1 MSIYHLRTAFTP
13 SPLSAHISAPTK
25 DTFSAHHEADLA
37 ARMAKTA
44 RKEREAAIK
53 RDGKMN
59 APASSRRG
67 GHDREATDAAII
79 AAIIGEM
86 SMPQICAASGIPES
100 TTYNALTRLVGDGLV
115 IRTITKAGGARRA
128 WYEVAK

>member
-25 DTFSAHHEADLA
+25 DTFSANHEADLA

-67 GHDREATDAAII
+67 GHDREAVDAALI
-79 AAIIGEM
+79 ASLAGRM
-86 SMPQICAASGIPES
+86 SMAQICAASGIPD
-100 TTYNALTRLVGDGLV
+100 TTTQNALTRLVGAGV
-115 IRTITKAGGARRA
+115 IVRTITTAGGSRRA